1 MKLEEDKHC
10 FACGE
15 ENPIGLKLTFSLEGE
30 KALGYFTA
38 QSYHQGYKGMMHG
51 GLVATLIDEAMAH
64 YLLLHGYRGVTG
76 RLDLRFRRPAP
87 LGEPLTISAEKKR
100 ERRDWILLTGRVEDR
115 EGLLAEGEGLFH
127 KQEKRRMRMEREEA
141 LALVEESIAQK
152 NLVKHCLA
160 VEAVMERLAEHFG
173 EDRELWGLT
182 GLLHDIDYDETY
194 DRPEEHSLK
203 GGQLLEE
210 KGLPEDLVYAVKAH
224 NEVHGLP
231 LKSLMDKAL
240 YAADPL
246 TGLIVAAAL
255 IHPKKKLS
263 AIDTG
268 FVMNRFQESSFARGA
283 NRDQIGSCKEMDLSL
298 EEFVGLGL
306 EAMQGIRKE
315 LGFK

>member
-1 MKLEEDKHC
+1 MK
-10 FACGE
+10 
-15 ENPIGLKLTFSLEGE
+15 
-30 KALGYFTA
+30 
-38 QSYHQGYKGMMHG
+38 
-51 GLVATLIDEAMAH
+51 
-64 YLLLHGYRGVTG
+64 
-76 RLDLRFRRPAP
+76 
-87 LGEPLTISAEKKR
+87 
-100 ERRDWILLTGRVEDR
+100 
-115 EGLLAEGEGLFH
+115 
-127 KQEKRRMRMEREEA
+127 
-141 LALVEESIAQK
+141 ESIAQK

-160 VEAVMERLAEHFG
+160 VEAVMERLAKHFG
-173 EDRELWGLT
+173 EDEELWGLT
-182 GLLHDIDYDETY
+182 GLLHDIDYDDTF

-203 GGQLLEE
+203 GALLLEE
-210 KGLPEDLVYAVKAH
+210 KGLPEDLVYAVKVH

-231 LKSLMDKAL
+231 LKSLMDRAL

-283 NRDQIGSCKEMDLSL
+283 NRDQIRSCEEMGLAL
-298 EEFVGLGL
+298 EEFIGLGL